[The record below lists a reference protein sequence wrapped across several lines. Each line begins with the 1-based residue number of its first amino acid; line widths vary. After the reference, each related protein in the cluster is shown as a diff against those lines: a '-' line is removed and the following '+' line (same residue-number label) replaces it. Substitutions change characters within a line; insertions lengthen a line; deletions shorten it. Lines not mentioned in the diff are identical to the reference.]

1 MVKEYAL
8 KNGAFRAVVCNHWAK
23 GGEGALELADA
34 VIAAC
39 EKPSKFEYLYPLN
52 MPIQDKIQKIAT
64 EMYGAG
70 QVEYS
75 DEVLDKIKEFTK
87 NVSNLNYLTINQVH
101 TVFRTQQGRQRE
113 PSAKTFRRVL

>member
-23 GGEGALELADA
+23 GGEGALDLADA

-39 EKPSKFEYLYPLN
+39 DKPSNFEFLYPLS
-52 MPIQDKIQKIAT
+52 MPLQDKIQKIAT

-70 QVEYS
+70 QVEYT
-75 DEVLDKIKEFTK
+75 DEVLEKMKEFSQK
-87 NVSNLNYLTINQVH
+87 VSTYTI
-101 TVFRTQQGRQRE
+101 
-113 PSAKTFRRVL
+113 